1 MEPSAAPSWQPFII
15 DSVNCDPNKAAPLQ
29 VLRWE
34 DADEYTLREW
44 DFQTGEY
51 KEVYNIDYFDG
62 HVNAVAMWERADG
75 NNYAIGSFGG
85 NLSWFSKKKR
95 INIGSL
101 VYDTPNAGTVIGDDY
116 YYARSPGKDEKNCG
130 IYFVEDIAGEP
141 RFETTSNLC
150 ISKSV
155 YRGSVL
161 DFVAANEDDADRYG
175 TSSTYVDDNEA
186 EGLYLF
192 GLGEQHE
199 VLIVKIEDKFPVAYA
214 VVDSV
219 IDWRSKEDDDEPS
232 DDSGYGAGYSFL
244 GPFEQRFF
252 FTSNEGFGMF
262 ELQTPISVPDDCW
275 NTGTNTDDHK
285 ECKDAPAATL
295 TWMGASAV
303 TNYND
308 GMNCPVTMVVGSA

>member
-1 MEPSAAPSWQPFII
+1 M
-15 DSVNCDPNKAAPLQ
+15 
-29 VLRWE
+29 
-34 DADEYTLREW
+34 
-44 DFQTGEY
+44 
-51 KEVYNIDYFDG
+51 
-62 HVNAVAMWERADG
+62 
-75 NNYAIGSFGG
+75 
-85 NLSWFSKKKR
+85 
-95 INIGSL
+95 
-101 VYDTPNAGTVIGDDY
+101 
-116 YYARSPGKDEKNCG
+116 
-130 IYFVEDIAGEP
+130 
-141 RFETTSNLC
+141 
-150 ISKSV
+150 
-155 YRGSVL
+155 
-161 DFVAANEDDADRYG
+161 
-175 TSSTYVDDNEA
+175 DDNEA

-232 DDSGYGAGYSFL
+232 DDSGYGAGYSFI
-244 GPFEQRFF
+244 GPTEQRFF
-252 FTSNEGFGMF
+252 FTSNQGFGMF

-308 GMNCPVTMVVGSA
+308 GLSCPVTTVFGSA

>member
-1 MEPSAAPSWQPFII
+1 M
-15 DSVNCDPNKAAPLQ
+15 
-29 VLRWE
+29 
-34 DADEYTLREW
+34 
-44 DFQTGEY
+44 
-51 KEVYNIDYFDG
+51 
-62 HVNAVAMWERADG
+62 
-75 NNYAIGSFGG
+75 
-85 NLSWFSKKKR
+85 
-95 INIGSL
+95 
-101 VYDTPNAGTVIGDDY
+101 DD
-116 YYARSPGKDEKNCG
+116 D
-130 IYFVEDIAGEP
+130 
-141 RFETTSNLC
+141 
-150 ISKSV
+150 
-155 YRGSVL
+155 
-161 DFVAANEDDADRYG
+161 
-175 TSSTYVDDNEA
+175 EA

-199 VLIVKIEDKFPVAYA
+199 VLIVKIVDKMPQAYA

-232 DDSGYGAGYSFL
+232 DDSGYGAGYSFV
-244 GPFEQRFF
+244 GPTEQRFF

-308 GMNCPVTMVVGSA
+308 GMNCPVTMVLGSAEIKLSRHHSLVDLRTGVRAHLLRADLRPLADAFLVGPTVGSRRGW